1 MKEKEP
7 QDSTDDAGLASMGE
21 FKPVS
26 RVALSGLDL
35 RGINPEAVCQTGDK
49 VAAGATVIR
58 DARRPQIALT
68 TAVSGEVVKIEY
80 GARRKLASLQIE
92 PDENPDAI
100 RIPAPD
106 WGDGAAMRKFMLDAG
121 AWCGLRTRPFGNIPD
136 PEGEPAAIL
145 VTAIDNDPQS
155 PPAGAI
161 INLFDAE
168 FRSAV
173 NALATIST
181 APVYVCHSTQH
192 TPPVDVSAQLQC
204 KPFPGDYRMGLPGA
218 HVNALCPIGFA
229 GKQVWQIAYPEV
241 ISLGHLLL
249 RGTAWAQRIITLS
262 GDAVKRP
269 RLLRVPT
276 GASIKELLL
285 DELPDELQDDSPVTV
300 LSGSAK
306 YGREISSAAAF
317 LGAGQRQVTVLSAKA
332 EESSH
337 SRCEVVIPSETL
349 EACAPPGIYAVALMR
364 ALQICDVDRARDLGA
379 LELLEEDLAALGR
392 ACHSQGD
399 FGFLLRQVLD
409 QLEPDY

>member
-1 MKEKEP
+1 MKEREP
-7 QDSTDDAGLASMGE
+7 QASTDDAGLASMGE

-26 RVALSGLDL
+26 RVALSGPDF
-35 RGINPEAVCQTGDK
+35 RGITPEAVCQVGDK
-49 VAAGATVIR
+49 IAAGTAVMR
-58 DARRPQIALT
+58 DTRRPEIALT
-68 TAVSGEVVKIEY
+68 TPVAGEVVKIEY
-80 GARRKLASLQIE
+80 GARRKLASLKIE
-92 PDENPDAI
+92 LDENSDAI

-106 WGDGAAMRKFMLDAG
+106 WGDSAAMRKFMLDSG
-121 AWCGLRTRPFGNIPD
+121 AWCGLRTRPFGNVPN
-136 PEGEPAAIL
+136 PEGEPVAIL

-155 PPAGAI
+155 PPAGTI
-161 INLFDAE
+161 IDLFDAE

-181 APVYVCHSTQH
+181 APVYVCHATEH

-218 HVNALCPIGFA
+218 HANALCPIGFA

-249 RGTAWAQRIITLS
+249 RGIPWAQRIITLS
-262 GDAVKRP
+262 GNAVKRP

-276 GASIKELLL
+276 GASIKELLV
-285 DELPDELQDDSPVTV
+285 DEPHDESPVTV

-306 YGREISSAAAF
+306 YGREISSTSAF
-317 LGAGQRQVTVLSAKA
+317 LGASQRQVTVLSGKA
-332 EESSH
+332 EKPSH
-337 SRCEVVIPSETL
+337 SHCSVVIPTETL

-392 ACHSQGD
+392 ACHSQDD

-409 QLEPDY
+409 QLEPDYR